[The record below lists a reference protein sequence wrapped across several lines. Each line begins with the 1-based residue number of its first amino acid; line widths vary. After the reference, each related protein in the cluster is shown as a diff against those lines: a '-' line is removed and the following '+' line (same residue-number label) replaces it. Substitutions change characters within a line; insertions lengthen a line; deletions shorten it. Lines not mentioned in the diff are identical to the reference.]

1 MRNFTSLY
9 WRNLFSVFAILLI
22 SHILLCVVF
31 SAFFYNYITKDKKE
45 SLIATANE
53 VSKMV
58 SAYSMTWDL
67 NGLNMRM
74 ALSNFSETSG
84 FDILLCDTD
93 GLCVA
98 CSDKKVDCEHIGSRV
113 DQDILDL
120 ADEDGE
126 GYSAKGNIGGLL
138 DKKAYYSVMPVKD
151 LIFSDTVGY
160 VFLAVNDQA
169 LNTIWEEFILLYV
182 MVSAVVVVFAFA
194 ITQFVT
200 KMQTQ
205 PIDEIAKAAN
215 KFARGDFSARVS
227 ESNRRDEIGELAEA
241 FNLMADSIEKSEI
254 RRREFVSN
262 VSHELKTPMTTITG
276 FADGILDGTIPK
288 DREREYL
295 ELISSEAKRM
305 SRLVRGMLDASRVQ
319 EVDESE
325 ILTKNFDIVEVVSM
339 ALLSLE
345 RKITA
350 RNLDVDLILPE
361 DAIIVRGD
369 SDTITQVVYNLVDNA
384 AKFAT
389 PKTIL
394 KVEVWREKS
403 KVFVSVENEGN
414 TIPEDEITSIF
425 DRFHKTDKSRSMD
438 KDGVGLGLYIVK
450 TILDRHGE
458 DIFVK
463 SIDGVTTF
471 TFTLTPISQ
480 QPKKEKNEKAEK
492 GQQEKNGGKSG
503 EKVVVKKGK
512 SKDRKPRRGR
522 KKPVAPEN
530 HETELDSQ
538 KEPDTEVGDIGAE
551 STSRENEETGESS
564 KDSTQENS

>member
-1 MRNFTSLY
+1 
-9 WRNLFSVFAILLI
+9 
-22 SHILLCVVF
+22 
-31 SAFFYNYITKDKKE
+31 
-45 SLIATANE
+45 
-53 VSKMV
+53 
-58 SAYSMTWDL
+58 
-67 NGLNMRM
+67 
-74 ALSNFSETSG
+74 
-84 FDILLCDTD
+84 
-93 GLCVA
+93 
-98 CSDKKVDCEHIGSRV
+98 
-113 DQDILDL
+113 
-120 ADEDGE
+120 
-126 GYSAKGNIGGLL
+126 
-138 DKKAYYSVMPVKD
+138 
-151 LIFSDTVGY
+151 
-160 VFLAVNDQA
+160 
-169 LNTIWEEFILLYV
+169 
-182 MVSAVVVVFAFA
+182 
-194 ITQFVT
+194 
-200 KMQTQ
+200 
-205 PIDEIAKAAN
+205 
-215 KFARGDFSARVS
+215 
-227 ESNRRDEIGELAEA
+227 
-241 FNLMADSIEKSEI
+241 
-254 RRREFVSN
+254 
-262 VSHELKTPMTTITG
+262 
-276 FADGILDGTIPK
+276 
-288 DREREYL
+288 
-295 ELISSEAKRM
+295 M

-492 GQQEKNGGKSG
+492 GQQEKNSGKSG

-530 HETELDSQ
+530 HETELDPQ